1 LTQSLGQDVRVK
13 NRLARVAAAAVLVAL
28 SSSCSWD
35 SAPWR
40 NPMSPPTTTSP
51 SAPAGQT
58 SAEPTGEPTES
69 ALVQKNHNERT
80 GPSWSPQDLEGPD
93 GALLELGNLEPGAF
107 GEVKAGENVTTA
119 VHAGYLEEDTK
130 RAESC
135 DGGPF
140 YKWRGQWSGGMD
152 VIVNDGI
159 IQSLGLNKDSP
170 ETAEGISV
178 GNSYSALKD
187 TYGDA
192 LSDPVTMDYGQPGVF
207 LQDGKRWLGFL
218 LDASPSS
225 LDDRSRIVFIEAS
238 VGARPG
244 LLRDG
249 C

>member
-1 LTQSLGQDVRVK
+1 
-13 NRLARVAAAAVLVAL
+13 
-28 SSSCSWD
+28 
-35 SAPWR
+35 
-40 NPMSPPTTTSP
+40 MSPPTTTSP
-51 SAPAGQT
+51 SASAGRT
-58 SAEPTGEPTES
+58 SAQPTGEPTES

-80 GPSWSPQDLEGPD
+80 GPSWSPRDLEGPD
-93 GALLELGNLEPGAF
+93 GKPLELGNLAPGAF
-107 GEVKAGENVTTA
+107 GEVKAGESVNTA
-119 VHAGYLEEDTK
+119 IAAGYLEEDSK

-140 YKWRGQWSGGMD
+140 YRWRGQWSGGMD
-152 VIVNDGI
+152 VIVNDGT

-178 GNSYSALKD
+178 GNSYGALKG
-187 TYGDA
+187 TYGDK

-207 LQDGKRWLGFL
+207 LQVGRRWLGFL
-218 LDASPSS
+218 LDASPDS

-238 VGARPG
+238 VGTRPG

>member
-1 LTQSLGQDVRVK
+1 
-13 NRLARVAAAAVLVAL
+13 
-28 SSSCSWD
+28 
-35 SAPWR
+35 
-40 NPMSPPTTTSP
+40 MSPPTTTSP
-51 SAPAGQT
+51 SPPAGSE
-58 SAEPTGEPTES
+58 SAEPAES
-69 ALVQKNHNERT
+69 ALLQKNHNERT
-80 GPSWSPQDLEGPD
+80 GPSWSPQDLKGPD
-93 GALLELGNLEPGAF
+93 GTFLELGNLEPGAF
-107 GEVKAGENVTTA
+107 GEVQAGESVNTA
-119 VHAGYLEEDTK
+119 VDAGYLEEDTK
-130 RAESC
+130 RPC

-178 GNSYSALKD
+178 GNSYGALKA
-187 TYGDA
+187 TYGDK

-218 LDASPSS
+218 LDASPNS
-225 LDDRSRIVFIEAS
+225 LNDRSRIVFIEAS
-238 VGARPG
+238 VGTRPG

>member
-1 LTQSLGQDVRVK
+1 VK
-13 NRLARVAAAAVLVAL
+13 SRFARILAVAILATLA
-28 SSSCSWD
+28 SGCSWE

-58 SAEPTGEPTES
+58 SAEPSGEPSES

-80 GPSWSPQDLEGPD
+80 GPSWSPADLKGPD
-93 GALLELGNLEPGAF
+93 GKLLELGNVEPGAF
-107 GEVKAGENVTTA
+107 GEVKAGQSVKTA
-119 VHAGYLEEDTK
+119 VDAGYLEEDTK

-140 YKWRGQWSGGMD
+140 YKWRGQWSAGMD
-152 VIVNDGI
+152 VIVNDGT
-159 IQSLGLNKDSP
+159 IQSLGLNKDNP

-178 GNSYSALKD
+178 GNSYGALKA
-187 TYGDA
+187 TYGDQ

-207 LQDGKRWLGFL
+207 LQDGNRWLGFL
-218 LDASPSS
+218 LDASPDA
-225 LDDRSRIVFIEAS
+225 LNDQSRIVFIEAS
-238 VGARPG
+238 AGHRPG